1 MRIALIWAMATNGVI
16 GRDNKL
22 PWYLPG
28 DLQYF
33 KRVTSG
39 KPVIMGRKTY
49 DSIGKPL
56 PNRTNII
63 VTRDTAFQADGC
75 QVVHS
80 LEDAI
85 HLAEAQVAV
94 SGGDEAIVMGGA
106 EIYAQ
111 ALPKAD
117 RLYVTLVHADVEG
130 DAQFP
135 AIDFAAWQ
143 EIAREDYNAEGPN
156 PYDYSFIVYDR
167 PALN

>member
-1 MRIALIWAMATNGVI
+1 MRIALIWAMAENHVI
-16 GRDNKL
+16 GRNNQL

-63 VTRDTAFQADGC
+63 VTRDTAFQAEGC

-80 LEDAI
+80 LEEAI
-85 HLAEAQVAV
+85 VLAEAQVAV
-94 SGGDEAIVMGGA
+94 SGGDEVIVMGGA

-117 RLYVTLVHADVEG
+117 RLYVTLVHAEVAG
-130 DAQFP
+130 DAYFP

-143 EIAREDYNAEGPN
+143 QIAREDYRAEGPN
-156 PYDYSFIVYDR
+156 PYDYSFVVYDR